1 MSTLINSKKVKSFLI
16 TAKDF
21 KFELMAFDTSSAINS
36 FQELFPQHKLFQVC
50 LTPDWS
56 DNDF

>member
-1 MSTLINSKKVKSFLI
+1 MSTLMVSKKVKSFLI

-21 KFELMAFDTSSAINS
+21 KVELMAVDTSSAINS
-36 FQELFPQHKLFQVC
+36 FQELFPQHKQFQVC

>member
-1 MSTLINSKKVKSFLI
+1 MSTLMVSRKVKSFLI

-21 KFELMAFDTSSAINS
+21 KVELMAFDTSSAINS
-36 FQELFPQHKLFQVC
+36 FQELFPQHKPFQVC
-50 LTPDWS
+50 LTPDWN

>member
-1 MSTLINSKKVKSFLI
+1 MVSRKVKSFLI

-21 KFELMAFDTSSAINS
+21 KVELMAFDSSSAINS
-36 FQELFPQHKLFQVC
+36 FQELFPQHKPFQVC
-50 LTPDWS
+50 LTPDWN

>member
-1 MSTLINSKKVKSFLI
+1 MSTLMVSRKVKNFLI

-21 KFELMAFDTSSAINS
+21 KVELMAFDTSSAINS
-36 FQELFPQHKLFQVC
+36 FQELFPQHKPFQVC
-50 LTPDWS
+50 LTPDWN

>member
-1 MSTLINSKKVKSFLI
+1 MVSKKVKSFLI

-21 KFELMAFDTSSAINS
+21 KVELMAFDTSSAINS
-36 FQELFPQHKLFQVC
+36 FQELFPQHKQFQVC